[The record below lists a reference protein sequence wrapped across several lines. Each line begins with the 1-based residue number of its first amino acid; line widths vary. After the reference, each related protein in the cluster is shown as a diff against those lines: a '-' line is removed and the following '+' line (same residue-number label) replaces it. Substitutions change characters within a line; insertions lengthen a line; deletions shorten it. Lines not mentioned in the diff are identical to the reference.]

1 MANPASTIDLGLRFH
16 RPLTDREQSIAQ
28 QWLDDAYDLLLG
40 RRPTLEADVTAGTV
54 KESTVVRVL
63 CAMVARVFINPEG
76 NLSEQIDDY
85 SYSRDALVASGA
97 LTVTQAELADI
108 TPGRRASRSVRLIA
122 HGETT

>member
-1 MANPASTIDLGLRFH
+1 LTWASAF
-16 RPLTDREQSIAQ
+16 TDRSLTGSSRSHSSGSTTPTISCSAAA
-28 QWLDDAYDLLLG
+28 L
-40 RRPTLEADVTAGTV
+40 TLEADVTAGTV